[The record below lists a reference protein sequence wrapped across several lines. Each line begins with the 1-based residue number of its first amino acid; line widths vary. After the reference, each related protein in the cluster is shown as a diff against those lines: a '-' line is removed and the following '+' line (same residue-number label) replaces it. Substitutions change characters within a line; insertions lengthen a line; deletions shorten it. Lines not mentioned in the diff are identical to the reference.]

1 MSQTG
6 TYQNTNET
14 IEKERIE
21 QLILDFLFF
30 IEALHYEVRQGK
42 AYQPA

>member
-14 IEKERIE
+14 IEKERVE
-21 QLILDFLFF
+21 KLVLDFLFF
-30 IEALHYEVRQGK
+30 IEALYNEICQGK
-42 AYQPA
+42 AY